1 MRKLQVASVL
11 GIMVLVNLG
20 TVWAVQTSFI
30 EHNTEKQFKGGDPNG
45 VLISSQGELSLG
57 QDTKT
62 LISDEGDV
70 WLVNAMVKGT
80 DGSVYAA
87 TSGKGYI
94 YRLRKGEQPEV
105 IYGKGEGDQKHIFSL
120 AIDAKGRLLAGTGG
134 NKGLLLRFGKDDQP
148 EVLLDDDEIKY
159 VWGIEVGPAGRLY
172 LATGP
177 TGKVLTMD
185 SQGKNQDVL
194 FTTKEK
200 NILCLALDAEGM
212 LYAGGDDK
220 GLIYRIDP
228 GSKEARIVYETGHSE
243 VSALAFDEEGNL
255 YAATA
260 DASAARPGVK
270 LILSDGETSRP
281 EEKKEQKKLKVKSE
295 KLKAEEDDDK
305 PKSIEVKPEEEEE
318 EEEDK
323 EEKSEPK
330 EPETKEEK
338 AEPESVGKEKGEK
351 ATKPAAGDQGSE
363 GKEDNSKLK
372 IKNEK
377 LKKEEEKDKGGN
389 ETKKAGGEGGTSG
402 KKVTPPATP
411 SQVGSSSTP
420 SRPTTSRPPSGAGT
434 TKRPPAKVNDV
445 YQISPSGFVQ
455 KIFSKAVVILDME
468 YGGEGQLYLG
478 TGNEAQLLR
487 LDVNRQEAVVLYESK
502 ASVQVSALCVD
513 DGTVYAGLANPGGLL
528 RIQENYVRNG
538 YFESDVIDVK
548 QITQWGK
555 LHLEADIPAGSGVWV
570 STRSGNTS
578 DPKNGGWSDWSESQM
593 VEMDLPID
601 SEPGRFL
608 QYRLTLASFDGEAT
622 PTVREVKLAHMIP
635 NLPPKLSGLTVK
647 RGVSGSPSSKGASP
661 KTFSVTWKGEDENKD
676 KLEYEVYL
684 REVGGK
690 NWVRIAKDLTKS
702 PYSWNS
708 QTAADGRYEIKVEA
722 SDEMSNPTGTGL
734 TDSRVSRPVVVDNT
748 PPDVAELGWKIESK
762 KVSVTAKLRDILSA
776 IGKVDFSVDS
786 AEEWKVAVAVD
797 GVYDS
802 REETVKFDF
811 EAEEAG
817 EHLLSIRFEDALG
830 NRTYRNV
837 RLEIN

>member
-1 MRKLQVASVL
+1 MRKLQIVGVL
-11 GIMVLVNLG
+11 GLVFLVNLG
-20 TVWAVQTSFI
+20 AIWAVQTSYI

-45 VLISSQGELSLG
+45 VLISSRGELSLG
-57 QDTKT
+57 QDTQT
-62 LISDEGDV
+62 LISEEGDV

-94 YRLRKGEQPEV
+94 YRLRKGKKPEV
-105 IYGKGEGDQKHIFSL
+105 IYGKSEEDQKHIFSL
-120 AIDAKGRLLAGTGG
+120 AIDPKGRLLAGTGG
-134 NKGLLLRFGKDDQP
+134 NKGLLLRFGKGGQP
-148 EVLLDDDEIKY
+148 EVLLDDEEIKY

-177 TGKVLTMD
+177 TGKVLTLD
-185 SQGKNQDVL
+185 NQGKKKDVL
-194 FTTKEK
+194 FKTKEK

-228 GSKEARIVYETGHSE
+228 GSKETRIVYETGHSE

-255 YAATA
+255 YASTA
-260 DASAARPGVK
+260 DASAARPGLK

-281 EEKKEQKKLKVKSE
+281 EEKKKEEKPEEKSKVKSE
-295 KLKAEEDDDK
+295 KLKVGEEESK
-305 PKSIEVKPEEEEE
+305 PKSEKIKPGKDKK
-318 EEEDK
+318 EDT
-323 EEKSEPK
+323 EEKSE
-330 EPETKEEK
+330 TKEIDTK
-338 AEPESVGKEKGEK
+338 KEKTQPENVNK
-351 ATKPAAGDQGSE
+351 AKVIKQASGGREDKTKSRM
-363 GKEDNSKLK
+363 
-372 IKNEK
+372 KNEK
-377 LKKEEEKDKGGN
+377 VKEEDKDKKEK
-389 ETKKAGGEGGTSG
+389 KKASDKSGTAP

-411 SQVGSSSTP
+411 TQVGSSAPSRLP
-420 SRPTTSRPPSGAGT
+420 SRPSTTIGT

-487 LDVNRQEAVVLYESK
+487 LDVNRQEAVVLHEAK
-502 ASVQVSALCVD
+502 PSVQVSALCVD

-528 RIQENYVRNG
+528 AIQENYVRKG

-555 LHLEADIPAGSGVWV
+555 LHLDADIPNGSGIWV
-570 STRSGNTS
+570 ATRSGNTS
-578 DPKNGGWSDWSESQM
+578 DPKNGGWSDWSDSQM
-593 VEMDLPID
+593 VQMDLPID

-608 QYRLTLASFDGEAT
+608 QYRLTLASFDGKAT

-647 RGVSGSPSSKGASP
+647 RGTSGSSSSSSASKGAGA
-661 KTFSVTWKGEDENKD
+661 KTFSVTWKAADANKD
-676 KLEYEVYL
+676 KMKYKVFL
-684 REVGGK
+684 RELGRR
-690 NWVRIAKDLTKS
+690 NWVRVAKDLDKS
-702 PYSWNS
+702 PYNWNS

-722 SDEMSNPTGTGL
+722 SDELSNPSGTGL
-734 TDSRVSRPVVVDNT
+734 TDSRVSRPIVVDNT
-748 PPDVAELGWKIESK
+748 PPDVAELGWKIEGK
-762 KVSVTAKLRDILSA
+762 KVSVTAKLRDALSA
-776 IGKVDFSVDS
+776 VGKVGFSVDS

-802 REETVKFDF
+802 RDEIVKFSF
-811 EAEEAG
+811 EAEDAG